1 MFASVHD
8 TYLKIFRQ
16 KKTRYVNTT
25 SKIPRHSN
33 MQFFASRSGF
43 KDYCNIIVIDNL
55 RPDLIPILKYEYR
68 M

>member
-16 KKTRYVNTT
+16 KKNSYVNTT

-33 MQFFASRSGF
+33 MQFFSSQSGF
-43 KDYCNIIVIDNL
+43 KDYCIIVIDNL

-68 M
+68 T